1 MHQLLSNVHCAAA
14 ILGVLTFIAS
24 PAKAESGSA
33 SEGNPI
39 CVHYRAEAVLGVA
52 GYNHFV
58 YVGNACASTAYC
70 NIVMSANPT
79 PIDVTVAPSE
89 TLAVIT
95 YKESPARIFQ
105 AKVQCRLQ

>member
-1 MHQLLSNVHCAAA
+1 MHQLPFNVNFCAA
-14 ILGVLTFIAS
+14 ILGVLAFIAS

-58 YVGNACASTAYC
+58 YVGSCHMPHFRHRTFDLNDEF
-70 NIVMSANPT
+70 VP
-79 PIDVTVAPSE
+79 V
-89 TLAVIT
+89 
-95 YKESPARIFQ
+95 ESG
-105 AKVQCRLQ
+105 LESGG